1 MHLHHLGSNMEL
13 LARRQ
18 KRFVFAYEALIAA
31 WSDATG
37 MVVTERPLTPDV
49 QAVLDTYIN
58 GRPYTVV
65 SQDTLNALL
74 M

>member
-1 MHLHHLGSNMEL
+1 MDLHHLGSNVEL

-31 WSDATG
+31 WTDATG
-37 MVVTERPLTPDV
+37 IVVTERPLPPRV

-58 GRPYTVV
+58 GRPYTMV

-74 M
+74 I